1 MSRYLLRLSI
11 SVGDILKYD
20 ETLQESTVDLKP
32 TIADVIVFMAL
43 FQNQRARVVEVILK
57 FTIKPT
63 LTCNKRE
70 VSGRVYSIMESI
82 RKQIK
87 KIPYRVFVRT
97 V

>member
-1 MSRYLLRLSI
+1 MSRHLLRLSI

-20 ETLQESTVDLKP
+20 ETLQESTVDLKQ
-32 TIADVIVFMAL
+32 TIADVIVLMAL

-63 LTCNKRE
+63 LTCNKSE
-70 VSGRVYSIMESI
+70 VRTSFIELWNLFGNKSI
-82 RKQIK
+82 RHNYQ
-87 KIPYRVFVRT
+87 VVVRT